1 MPDFYYSSLYFVIPA
16 TILLVLL
23 FLLRWLLK
31 RTEKKRYIDIIDDD
45 YDAAVPTTTPHTRPQ
60 KKARETRKR
69 SVRSRFSI
77 IRRITTIGMI
87 AIIGIIA
94 IFPMLNNIPAA
105 LLSVIIASSGVLI
118 GIASRPFIENLIA
131 GVVITFSRHLRIG
144 DTVQIDEHY
153 GTIEDIT
160 LIYTVIKSWD
170 WRRYIVPNSH
180 MLAKEFVSL
189 SLNDTFRWAYVEF
202 WVEPAADLELIRHE
216 AVAMAAK
223 CDHFSPREDP
233 SFWIMQLD
241 KEGTCCW
248 LAAWADS
255 PGEAWMLSSEMRTGL
270 ARMLHV
276 RSIKRH
282 QFNVENSGTPGSF
295 PPPHY
300 RDNTDSKRFNHQER
314 DGVF

>member
-1 MPDFYYSSLYFVIPA
+1 
-16 TILLVLL
+16 
-23 FLLRWLLK
+23 
-31 RTEKKRYIDIIDDD
+31 
-45 YDAAVPTTTPHTRPQ
+45 
-60 KKARETRKR
+60 
-69 SVRSRFSI
+69 
-77 IRRITTIGMI
+77 
-87 AIIGIIA
+87 
-94 IFPMLNNIPAA
+94 
-105 LLSVIIASSGVLI
+105 
-118 GIASRPFIENLIA
+118 
-131 GVVITFSRHLRIG
+131 
-144 DTVQIDEHY
+144 
-153 GTIEDIT
+153 
-160 LIYTVIKSWD
+160 
-170 WRRYIVPNSH
+170 
-180 MLAKEFVSL
+180 
-189 SLNDTFRWAYVEF
+189 
-202 WVEPAADLELIRHE
+202 
-216 AVAMAAK
+216 MAAK